1 MLPPGRKSVDI
12 AITSLSS
19 DDSAPLVALDA
30 SAVPLRELAADP
42 DFDSAVEDLLENVN
56 YAPSLQAGQFSSAI

>member
-19 DDSAPLVALDA
+19 DDSAPRATLDA
-30 SAVPLRELAADP
+30 TAVPLGELAADP
-42 DFDSAVEDLLENVN
+42 DFDSAVDDLLESVN
-56 YAPSLQAGQFSSAI
+56 YAPLLQAGQFNSAI

>member
-19 DDSAPLVALDA
+19 DDSAPRAALDA
-30 SAVPLRELAADP
+30 TVVPLGELAAEP

-56 YAPSLQAGQFSSAI
+56 YARPLQAGQFSSAI